1 MKEDTPPESIGEV
14 LDCVEDAGD
23 SDERVAVSEIVDG
36 IGDGAFAPL
45 MLVPALIMISPAT
58 AVFGVATFCGIA
70 TALIAFQMMIG
81 RERLWLPGFIRRR
94 TVRRSW
100 LDAAL
105 HWLSKPARLIDRL
118 THQRLPALT
127 TAPFDR
133 LWAFVCMM
141 AALFIPVFELVPMS
155 ATIIAAAILLFSL
168 AMVAKDGLLVILG
181 ASVLGGAGWFLWSVA
196 G

>member
-1 MKEDTPPESIGEV
+1 MNEESQPESIEEV

-23 SDERVAVSEIVDG
+23 GDERVAVSEIVDQ
-36 IGDGAFAPL
+36 IGDSAFAPL

-58 AVFGVATFCGIA
+58 AVFGVATFCGLA

-94 TVRRSW
+94 TVPRKW
-100 LDAAL
+100 LDSAL
-105 HWLSKPARLIDRL
+105 HWLSKPARLVDGL

-127 TAPFDR
+127 ASPFDR
-133 LWAFVCMM
+133 LWAFVCMV

-168 AMVAKDGLLVILG
+168 AMVARDGLLVILG
-181 ASVLGGAGWFLWSVA
+181 VSVLGGAGWFLWSVTS
-196 G
+196 